1 MEQKAEVIQQ
11 LVWFKSGPPRLEL
24 TEEGPFLCLYLDGI
38 MQSKM
43 NQLAPAATLSA
54 HLEPVLY
61 SLQRLKPDAVL
72 QLGLGGGDI
81 NRFMTTVLPNTHL
94 LTIELSHE
102 VIDAYQRFFCL
113 KGKEQLLALSAQDFL
128 QSNQQQ
134 WPFVFWD
141 IYPLFAGWQQAMQN
155 LLQQKSTIWINLS
168 QPEYQPELEALFSDR
183 PFQCI
188 PIKGYF
194 NLLYEIKPLTEK

>member
-1 MEQKAEVIQQ
+1 MWGAKLPVHICVLSSVDLRVLWEQKAEVIQQ

-113 KGKEQLLALSAQDFL
+113 KGKEQLLSLSCTRFSAVESAAMAFCVLGYLPALCRLAAGHAKPTAAKRYHLDQFISA
-128 QSNQQQ
+128 
-134 WPFVFWD
+134 
-141 IYPLFAGWQQAMQN
+141 
-155 LLQQKSTIWINLS
+155 
-168 QPEYQPELEALFSDR
+168 
-183 PFQCI
+183 
-188 PIKGYF
+188 
-194 NLLYEIKPLTEK
+194 

>member
-1 MEQKAEVIQQ
+1 VEQKAEVIQQ

-102 VIDAYQRFFCL
+102 VIDAYQRFFVSKVKSNFWPYQHKIFCSRISSN
-113 KGKEQLLALSAQDFL
+113 GLLCFGIFTRSLRAGSRPCKTYCSKKVPSGSIYLSL
-128 QSNQQQ
+128 S
-134 WPFVFWD
+134 
-141 IYPLFAGWQQAMQN
+141 ISQN
-155 LLQQKSTIWINLS
+155 LKLYSPT
-168 QPEYQPELEALFSDR
+168 ALFNA
-183 PFQCI
+183 FQSKDI
-188 PIKGYF
+188 
-194 NLLYEIKPLTEK
+194 LTCCTRLSL